1 MVIRLKQSVDALAE
15 RVVRKASEYPRNGV
29 ALWICHN
36 GSAHVVP
43 WKDSVL
49 SGSGLAGPCQL
60 VGHYL
65 VPCEPENIAEDIEWV
80 IARSVWDSY
89 IRITGSTL

>member
-15 RVVRKASEYPRNGV
+15 RVVRKASEYPRIGV

-36 GSAHVVP
+36 GSAHVLS

-49 SGSGLAGPCQL
+49 SDPRFAESYQF
-60 VGHYL
+60 VGYYRA
-65 VPCEPENIAEDIEWV
+65 PCEPENIVEDNKNP
-80 IARSVWDSY
+80 RSKLRGIPSAA
-89 IRITGSTL
+89 IC

>member
-15 RVVRKASEYPRNGV
+15 RVIRKIGEYPRIGV

-43 WKDSVL
+43 VKDSVL
-49 SGSGLAGPCQL
+49 SGPGTAGSCL
-60 VGHYL
+60 LIGHYRP
-65 VPCEPENIAEDIEWV
+65 PCEPENIVEDIEWV
-80 IARSVWDSY
+80 VRAVRMG
-89 IRITGSTL
+89 RPH

>member
-15 RVVRKASEYPRNGV
+15 RVVCKASEYPRIGV

-36 GSAHVVP
+36 GSAHVLP

-49 SGSGLAGPCQL
+49 SRPGFTEPYQL
-60 VGHYL
+60 IGHYRA
-65 VPCEPENIAEDIEWV
+65 PCEPENIVEDIEWV
-80 IARSVWDSY
+80 LSAVRMG
-89 IRITGSTL
+89 RLH

>member
-15 RVVRKASEYPRNGV
+15 RVVRKASEYPRIGV

-43 WKDSVL
+43 VKDSVL
-49 SGSGLAGPCQL
+49 SGPGTAEPCL
-60 VGHYL
+60 LIGHYRT
-65 VPCEPENIAEDIEWV
+65 PCEPENIVEDIEWV
-80 IARSVWDSY
+80 VCAVR
-89 IRITGSTL
+89 RGRPL

>member
-15 RVVRKASEYPRNGV
+15 RVVRKASEYPRIGV

-43 WKDSVL
+43 VKDSVL
-49 SGSGLAGPCQL
+49 SGPGTAETGLL
-60 VGHYL
+60 IGHYRT
-65 VPCEPENIAEDIEWV
+65 PCEPENIVEDIEWV
-80 IARSVWDSY
+80 LRAVRMG
-89 IRITGSTL
+89 RPH